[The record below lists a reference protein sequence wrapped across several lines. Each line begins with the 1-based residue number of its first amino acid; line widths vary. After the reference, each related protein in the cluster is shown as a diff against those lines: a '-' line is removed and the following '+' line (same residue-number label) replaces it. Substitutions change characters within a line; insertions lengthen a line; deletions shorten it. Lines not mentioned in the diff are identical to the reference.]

1 MTDIFKIFKFGI
13 PCQSHVLP
21 IKVRE
26 LPQVKTRKNEIM
38 TGFCN
43 IKCPVNK
50 VFEVR
55 DKNGRVIER
64 ADNSEGIYS
73 LNQKLPPIE
82 PPVERRLQYEAKGT
96 DVVLECPG
104 YQIQH
109 IINQKNKINK

>member
-1 MTDIFKIFKFGI
+1 M
-13 PCQSHVLP
+13 P
-21 IKVRE
+21 IAVKE
-26 LPQVKTRKNEIM
+26 LPQVKHRKNEIM

-43 IKCPVNK
+43 IKCPVNQ

-55 DKNGRVIER
+55 DKNGKVIER

-96 DVVLECPG
+96 NIVLECPG
-104 YQIQH
+104 YQTQLIPRF
-109 IINQKNKINK
+109 I